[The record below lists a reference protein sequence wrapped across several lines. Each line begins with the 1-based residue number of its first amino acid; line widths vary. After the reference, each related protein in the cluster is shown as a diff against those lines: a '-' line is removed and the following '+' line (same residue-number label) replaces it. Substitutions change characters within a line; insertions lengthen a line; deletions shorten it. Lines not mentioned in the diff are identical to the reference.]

1 MYSFPPREEVEATMF
16 HSLSGNDIAL
26 FISVFLA
33 CAVEAVEAVTIVLA
47 SGTSRGWRSTFQGV
61 ISALIV
67 LAGLIVVLGPSIEK
81 LPKSTLRLAVGGL
94 LLVFGLQWLRKA
106 ILRASG
112 FKALHDEE
120 KIFRD
125 EVEAAKKVAKVSNFV
140 VSDWYAFTL
149 SFKGVLLEGLEV
161 VFIVVTFG
169 IIQKG
174 SNPQAFALAV
184 WAAAIAVVIVTIAGF
199 AIAKPLAR
207 VPENTMKF
215 VVGTLLTSFGIFWGA
230 EGAGAEW
237 PRKDLSLL
245 AIIPFVLLV
254 SFGLIEFLKVRKA
267 KNYQVRKLSLP
278 TFSEPS
284 KDGPLVV
291 RWVGGFLFFWYDF
304 IIGDDW
310 RVAAGVVLGFF
321 AIHSVGISAWWIMP
335 AVVAAMLSYTLLE
348 ATREEKISA

>member
-1 MYSFPPREEVEATMF
+1 MF
-16 HSLSGNDIAL
+16 HSLSGNDVAL

-33 CAVEAVEAVTIVLA
+33 CAVEAVEAVTIILA
-47 SGTSRGWRSTFQGV
+47 AGTSRDWRSTFQGV
-61 ISALIV
+61 ISGLVV
-67 LAGLIVVLGPSIEK
+67 LAGLIVVLGPSIDK
-81 LPKSTLRLAVGGL
+81 LPKSTLRLTVGGL
-94 LLVFGLQWLRKA
+94 LLVFGMQWLRKA

-125 EVEAAKKVAKVSNFV
+125 EVETASKQVKVSRFA

-174 SNPQAFALAV
+174 SNPQAFSLAV

-199 AIAKPLAR
+199 AIHKPLSR

-237 PRKDLSLL
+237 PHKDLSLL

-254 SFGLIEFLKVRKA
+254 SVGLIEILKLRKA
-267 KNYQVRKLSLP
+267 KNLPVRKLNLP

-284 KDGPLVV
+284 KDSSLLV
-291 RWVGGFLFFWYDF
+291 RWIGGFLFFWYDF

-310 RVAAGVVLGFF
+310 RVAAGIVIGFF
-321 AIHSVGISAWWIMP
+321 ITHAVGISSWWIMP
-335 AVVAAMLSYTLLE
+335 LVVGAMLSFTLHE
-348 ATREEKISA
+348 ATRSAKAAA

>member
-1 MYSFPPREEVEATMF
+1 ML
-16 HSLSGNDIAL
+16 HNLSGNDLAL

-47 SGTSRGWRSTFQGV
+47 AGTSRNWRSSFQGV

-67 LAGLIVVLGPSIEK
+67 LAGLIVILGPSIEN
-81 LPKSTLRLAVGGL
+81 LPKNTLRLAVGGL
-94 LLVFGLQWLRKA
+94 LLVFGMQWLRKA

-112 FKALHDEE
+112 FKALHDED
-120 KIFRD
+120 KIFKD
-125 EVEAAKKVAKVSNFV
+125 EVEAARKVAKVSRFA

-174 SNPQAFALAV
+174 SNPQAFALAI
-184 WAAAIAVVIVTIAGF
+184 WAAAIAVVLVTIAGF
-199 AIAKPLAR
+199 AIHKPLSK

-230 EGAGAEW
+230 EGAGAQW
-237 PRKDLSLL
+237 PHQDLSLL
-245 AIIPFVLLV
+245 AIIPFILLIC
-254 SFGLIEFLKVRKA
+254 FGLIEILKVRKS
-267 KNYQVRKLSLP
+267 KNLPVRKLNLP
-278 TFSEPS
+278 TFTEPR
-284 KDGPLVV
+284 KDSSVPV
-291 RWVGGFLFFWYDF
+291 RLVGGFLFFWYDF

-310 RVAAGVVLGFF
+310 RVAAGVVAGFF
-321 AIHSVGISAWWIMP
+321 ALHAIGASSWWLMP
-335 AVVAAMLSYTLLE
+335 VVVALMLSFTLLE
-348 ATREEKISA
+348 ATRPAKVSS

>member
-1 MYSFPPREEVEATMF
+1 MF
-16 HSLSGNDIAL
+16 HSLSGSDLAL

-33 CAVEAVEAVTIVLA
+33 CAVEAVEAVTIILA
-47 SGTSRGWRSTFQGV
+47 AGTSRDWRSTFQGV
-61 ISALIV
+61 ISGLVV
-67 LAGLIVVLGPSIEK
+67 LAGLIVILGPSIEK
-81 LPKSTLRLAVGGL
+81 LPKDTLRLAVGGL
-94 LLVFGLQWLRKA
+94 LLVFGMQWLRKA

-120 KIFRD
+120 KIYRD
-125 EVEAAKKVAKVSNFV
+125 EVEAAQKVAKVSRLA

-174 SNPQAFALAV
+174 SNPQAFSLAI
-184 WAAAIAVVIVTIAGF
+184 WAASIAVVLVAIAGF
-199 AIAKPLAR
+199 AIHKPLSK

-215 VVGTLLTSFGIFWGA
+215 IVGTLLTSFGIFWGA

-237 PRKDLSLL
+237 PHKDLSLL

-254 SFGLIEFLKVRKA
+254 SFGLIELLKIRKA
-267 KNYQVRKLSLP
+267 KNLPVRKLNLP

-284 KDGPLVV
+284 KDSSVIV
-291 RWVGGFLFFWYDF
+291 RWIGGFLFFWYDF

-310 RVAAGVVLGFF
+310 RVAAGVVAGFF
-321 AIHSVGISAWWIMP
+321 ALHALGATSWWLMP
-335 AVVAAMLSYTLLE
+335 TVVALMLSFTLLE
-348 ATREEKISA
+348 ATRPAQVTS

>member
-1 MYSFPPREEVEATMF
+1 MF

-26 FISVFLA
+26 FVSVFLA
-33 CAVEAVEAVTIVLA
+33 CSVEAVEAVTIVLA
-47 SGTSRGWRSTFQGV
+47 AGTSRDWRSTFQGV
-61 ISALIV
+61 ISGLVV
-67 LAGLIVVLGPSIEK
+67 LAGLIALLGPSIDK

-94 LLVFGLQWLRKA
+94 LLVFGMQWLRKA

-120 KIFRD
+120 KIFNE
-125 EVEAAKKVAKVSNFV
+125 EVAQAEKQEKVSHFV

-149 SFKGVLLEGLEV
+149 AFKGVLLEGLEV

-174 SNPQAFALAV
+174 SNPQAFSLAV
-184 WAAAIAVVIVTIAGF
+184 WAAAIAVVIVTITGF

-245 AIIPFVLLV
+245 AITPFVLLV

-267 KNYQVRKLSLP
+267 KNHQVRKLNLP
-278 TFSEPS
+278 TFTEPS
-284 KDGPLVV
+284 KDAPLIV

-310 RVAAGVVLGFF
+310 RVAAGVALGFF
-321 AIHSVGISAWWIMP
+321 AIHSAGVSAWWIMP
-335 AVVAAMLSYTLLE
+335 TVVAAMLSYTLHE

>member
-1 MYSFPPREEVEATMF
+1 MI

-26 FISVFLA
+26 FLSVFLA
-33 CAVEAVEAVTIVLA
+33 CAVEAVEAVTIILA
-47 SGTSRGWRSTFQGV
+47 AGTSRDWKSTFQGV
-61 ISALIV
+61 ISGLIV
-67 LAGLIVVLGPSIEK
+67 LAGLIVILGPSIEN

-94 LLVFGLQWLRKA
+94 LLVFGMQWLRKA

-112 FKALHDEE
+112 FKALHDED
-120 KIFRD
+120 KIYFE
-125 EVEAAKKVAKVSNFV
+125 EVEAAKKVAKVSRLS

-174 SNPQAFALAV
+174 SNPQAFLLAI
-184 WAAAIAVVIVTIAGF
+184 WAAAIAVILVTIAGF
-199 AIAKPLAR
+199 AIHKPLSK

-237 PRKDLSLL
+237 PHKDLSLL

-254 SFGLIEFLKVRKA
+254 SFGLIELLKVRKA
-267 KNYQVRKLSLP
+267 KNFPVRKLNLP

-284 KDGPLVV
+284 KESSLLV

-321 AIHSVGISAWWIMP
+321 ATHASGASGWWITP
-335 AVVAAMLSYTLLE
+335 AVVAALLGYTLHE
-348 ATREEKISA
+348 AARPAKVSA

>member
-1 MYSFPPREEVEATMF
+1 ML
-16 HSLSGNDIAL
+16 HNLSGNDLAL

-47 SGTSRGWRSTFQGV
+47 AGTSRNWRSAFQGV

-67 LAGLIVVLGPSIEK
+67 LAGLIVILGPSIEN
-81 LPKSTLRLAVGGL
+81 LPKNTLRLAVGGL
-94 LLVFGLQWLRKA
+94 LLVFGMQWLRKA

-112 FKALHDEE
+112 FKALHDED
-120 KIFRD
+120 KIFKD
-125 EVEAAKKVAKVSNFV
+125 EVEAARKVAKVSRFA

-174 SNPQAFALAV
+174 SNPQAFALAI
-184 WAAAIAVVIVTIAGF
+184 WAAAIAVVLVTIAGF
-199 AIAKPLAR
+199 AIHKPLSK

-230 EGAGAEW
+230 EGAGAQW
-237 PRKDLSLL
+237 PHQDLSLL
-245 AIIPFVLLV
+245 AIIPFILLIC
-254 SFGLIEFLKVRKA
+254 FGLIEILKVRKS
-267 KNYQVRKLSLP
+267 KNLPVRKLNLP
-278 TFSEPS
+278 TFTEPR
-284 KDGPLVV
+284 KDSSVPV
-291 RWVGGFLFFWYDF
+291 RLVGGFLFFWYDF

-310 RVAAGVVLGFF
+310 RVAAGVVAGFF
-321 AIHSVGISAWWIMP
+321 ALHAIGASSWWLMP
-335 AVVAAMLSYTLLE
+335 VVVALMLSFTLLE
-348 ATREEKISA
+348 ATRPAKVSS

>member
-1 MYSFPPREEVEATMF
+1 
-16 HSLSGNDIAL
+16 
-26 FISVFLA
+26 
-33 CAVEAVEAVTIVLA
+33 
-47 SGTSRGWRSTFQGV
+47 
-61 ISALIV
+61 
-67 LAGLIVVLGPSIEK
+67 LGPSIEK
-81 LPKSTLRLAVGGL
+81 LPKSTLRLLVGGL
-94 LLVFGLQWLRKA
+94 LLTFGLQWLRKA

-120 KIFRD
+120 KIYRE
-125 EVEAAKKVAKVSNFV
+125 EVEAAQKVAKVSHFV

-174 SNPQAFALAV
+174 SNSQAFSLAI
-184 WAAAIAVVIVTIAGF
+184 WAAAIAVVLVTIAGF
-199 AIAKPLAR
+199 AIHKPLSK

-215 VVGTLLTSFGIFWGA
+215 IVGTLLTSFGIFWGA

-237 PRKDLSLL
+237 PHQDLSLV
-245 AIIPFVLLV
+245 AIIPFVLLL
-254 SFGLIEFLKVRKA
+254 SFGLIEILKIRKS
-267 KNYQVRKLSLP
+267 KNLPIRKLNLP

-284 KDGPLVV
+284 KESSVLV

-310 RVAAGVVLGFF
+310 RVAAGVVAGFF
-321 AIHSVGISAWWIMP
+321 AIHSLGVSSWWLMP
-335 AVVAAMLSYTLLE
+335 VVVAAMLSSTLLE
-348 ATREEKISA
+348 ATRPVKAAA

>member
-1 MYSFPPREEVEATMF
+1 MF
-16 HSLSGNDIAL
+16 HSLSGNDVAL

-33 CAVEAVEAVTIVLA
+33 CAVEAVEAVTIILA
-47 SGTSRGWRSTFQGV
+47 AGTSRDWRSTFQGV
-61 ISALIV
+61 ISGLVV
-67 LAGLIVVLGPSIEK
+67 LAGLIVVLGPSIDK
-81 LPKSTLRLAVGGL
+81 LPKSTLRLTVGGL
-94 LLVFGLQWLRKA
+94 LLVFGMQWLRKA

-120 KIFRD
+120 KIFKD
-125 EVEAAKKVAKVSNFV
+125 EVEEASKQAKVSRFA

-174 SNPQAFALAV
+174 SNPQAFSLAV

-199 AIAKPLAR
+199 AIHKPLSR

-237 PRKDLSLL
+237 PHKDLSLL

-254 SFGLIEFLKVRKA
+254 SVGLIEILKLRKA
-267 KNYQVRKLSLP
+267 KNLPVRKLNLP

-284 KDGPLVV
+284 KDSSLLV
-291 RWVGGFLFFWYDF
+291 RWIGGFLFFWYDF

-310 RVAAGVVLGFF
+310 RVAAGIVIGFF
-321 AIHSVGISAWWIMP
+321 ITHAVGISSWWIMP
-335 AVVAAMLSYTLLE
+335 LVVGAMLSFTLHE
-348 ATREEKISA
+348 ATRSAKAAA

>member
-1 MYSFPPREEVEATMF
+1 ML
-16 HSLSGNDIAL
+16 HNLSGNDLAL

-47 SGTSRGWRSTFQGV
+47 AGTSRNWRSAFQGV

-67 LAGLIVVLGPSIEK
+67 LAGLIVILGPSIEK

-94 LLVFGLQWLRKA
+94 LLVFGMQWLRKA

-112 FKALHDEE
+112 FKARHDEE
-120 KIFRD
+120 KIYRE
-125 EVEAAKKVAKVSNFV
+125 EVEAAQKVAKVSHFV

-174 SNPQAFALAV
+174 SNSQAFALAI
-184 WAAAIAVVIVTIAGF
+184 WAAAIAVVLVTIAGF
-199 AIAKPLAR
+199 AIHKPLST

-215 VVGTLLTSFGIFWGA
+215 IVGTLLTSFGIFWGA

-237 PRKDLSLL
+237 PHKDLSLL

-254 SFGLIEFLKVRKA
+254 SFGLIEILKIRKS
-267 KNYQVRKLSLP
+267 KNLPVRKLNLP

-284 KDGPLVV
+284 KESSVLV

-310 RVAAGVVLGFF
+310 RVAAGVVAGFF
-321 AIHSVGISAWWIMP
+321 AIHSLGVSSWWLMP
-335 AVVAAMLSYTLLE
+335 VVVAVLLSSTLLE
-348 ATREEKISA
+348 ATRPVKAAA

>member
-1 MYSFPPREEVEATMF
+1 MF

-26 FISVFLA
+26 FVSVFLA

-47 SGTSRGWRSTFQGV
+47 AGTSRDWRSTFQGV
-61 ISALIV
+61 ISGLVV
-67 LAGLIVVLGPSIEK
+67 LAGLIVILGPSIEK
-81 LPKSTLRLAVGGL
+81 LPKSTLRLMVGGL
-94 LLVFGLQWLRKA
+94 LLTFGLQWLRKA

-112 FKALHDEE
+112 FKALHDED
-120 KIFRD
+120 KIYRE
-125 EVEAAKKVAKVSNFV
+125 EVEAAQKVAKVSRFA

-174 SNPQAFALAV
+174 SNPQAFSLAI
-184 WAAAIAVVIVTIAGF
+184 WAATIAVVLVTIAGF
-199 AIAKPLAR
+199 AIHKPLSK

-215 VVGTLLTSFGIFWGA
+215 IVGTLLTSFGIFWGA

-237 PRKDLSLL
+237 PHKDLSLL

-254 SFGLIEFLKVRKA
+254 SFGLIELLKVRKA
-267 KNYQVRKLSLP
+267 KNLPVRKLNLP

-284 KDGPLVV
+284 KDSSVIV
-291 RWVGGFLFFWYDF
+291 RWIGGFLFFWYDF

-310 RVAAGVVLGFF
+310 RVAAGVVAGFF
-321 AIHSVGISAWWIMP
+321 AIHALGVSSWWLMP
-335 AVVAAMLSYTLLE
+335 VVVAVLLSSTLLE
-348 ATREEKISA
+348 ATRPVKVAA

>member
-1 MYSFPPREEVEATMF
+1 MF

-26 FISVFLA
+26 FVSVFLA
-33 CAVEAVEAVTIVLA
+33 CAVEAVEAVTIILA
-47 SGTSRGWRSTFQGV
+47 AGTSRDWRSTFQGV
-61 ISALIV
+61 ISGLVV
-67 LAGLIVVLGPSIEK
+67 LAGLIVVLGPSVEK
-81 LPKSTLRLAVGGL
+81 LPKSTLRLTVGGL
-94 LLVFGLQWLRKA
+94 LLVFGMQWLRKA

-120 KIFRD
+120 KIFKD
-125 EVEAAKKVAKVSNFV
+125 EVAEAAKQAKVSRFA
-140 VSDWYAFTL
+140 VSDWSAFTL

-174 SNPQAFALAV
+174 SNPQAFSLAV
-184 WAAAIAVVIVTIAGF
+184 WAAAVAVLIVAIAGF
-199 AIAKPLAR
+199 AIHKPLSR

-230 EGAGAEW
+230 EGAGANW
-237 PRKDLSLL
+237 PHADLSLL
-245 AIIPFVLLV
+245 AIIPFVLLI
-254 SFGLIEFLKVRKA
+254 SFGIIEFLRKRKA
-267 KNYQVRKLSLP
+267 QNYPVRKLNLP

-284 KDGPLVV
+284 KDAPALV

-310 RVAAGVVLGFF
+310 RVAAGVVVGFF
-321 AIHSVGISAWWIMP
+321 ATHAIGISGWWLTP
-335 AVVAAMLSYTLLE
+335 AVVAFMLVYTLHE
-348 ATREEKISA
+348 ATRPEKVAA

>member
-1 MYSFPPREEVEATMF
+1 MF
-16 HSLSGNDIAL
+16 HSLSGNDVAL

-33 CAVEAVEAVTIVLA
+33 CAVEAVEAVTIILA
-47 SGTSRGWRSTFQGV
+47 AGTSRDWRSTFQGV
-61 ISALIV
+61 ISGLVV
-67 LAGLIVVLGPSIEK
+67 LAGLIVVLGPSIDK
-81 LPKSTLRLAVGGL
+81 LPKSTLRLTVGGL
-94 LLVFGLQWLRKA
+94 LLVFGMQWLRKA

-120 KIFRD
+120 KIFKD
-125 EVEAAKKVAKVSNFV
+125 EVETASKQAKVSRFA

-174 SNPQAFALAV
+174 SNPQAFSLAV

-199 AIAKPLAR
+199 AIHKPLSR

-237 PRKDLSLL
+237 PHKDLSLL

-254 SFGLIEFLKVRKA
+254 SVGLIEILKLRKA
-267 KNYQVRKLSLP
+267 KNLPVRKLNLP

-284 KDGPLVV
+284 KDSSLLV
-291 RWVGGFLFFWYDF
+291 RWIGGFLFFWYDF

-310 RVAAGVVLGFF
+310 RVAAGIVIGFF
-321 AIHSVGISAWWIMP
+321 ITHAVGISSWWIMP
-335 AVVAAMLSYTLLE
+335 LVVGAMLSFTLHE
-348 ATREEKISA
+348 ATRSAKAAA